1 MYITLGFLDPVSKI
15 LAQVYTKLCIP
26 SDTHCLF
33 VEIMRKQNYDL
44 QYAEIR
50 ISFTTNYGENFVKL
64 QEEPWK
70 SVIGKV
76 I

>member
-1 MYITLGFLDPVSKI
+1 MDLVSKI
-15 LAQVYTKLCIP
+15 LAQVSIKLCIS
-26 SDTHCLF
+26 SDTHCHF
-33 VEIMRKQNYDL
+33 VELMRKQNYDL
-44 QYAEIR
+44 YYAEIR

-64 QEEPWK
+64 QKEPWK